1 MKNSNKLIVIT
12 GTSGVGKT
20 TLVDYLLSCSELNLA
35 FSISVCSRKK
45 RHTERNGENYIF
57 ISKSDFKKKIEQ
69 DCFIEWEEV
78 YPAQF
83 YGTLKESIDNFF
95 QLGKNILF
103 DIDVKGAIRIKQTF
117 HQRVSTI
124 FIQPPSLIEV
134 KKRLINRETESEESL
149 KKRIKKMDSELKYA
163 KHMDFQLVNDD
174 LEITKK
180 RLYTHV
186 KSFLIK

>member
-20 TLVDYLLSCSELNLA
+20 TLVEYLLSCLELNLA
-35 FSISVCSRKK
+35 FSISACSRKK
-45 RHTERNGENYIF
+45 RHTERNGKNYIF
-57 ISKSDFKKKIEQ
+57 LSKSDFKKKIEQ

-78 YPAQF
+78 YPGQF
-83 YGTLKESIDNFF
+83 YGTLKESIDNMF

-103 DIDVKGAIRIKQTF
+103 DIDVKGAMSIKETF
-117 HQRVSTI
+117 QQQVSTI
-124 FIQPPSLIEV
+124 FIKPPTIIEA
-134 KKRLINRETESEESL
+134 KKRLINRQTESEKSL
-149 KKRIKKMDSELKYA
+149 KKRIKKMESELKFA
-163 KHMDFQLVNDD
+163 KNMDVQLVNDD